1 MIPDK
6 GRICPKPLRI
16 MGYLSTMYVHLIW
29 YHVSSDSYSHKS
41 QNGHI
46 SFLNQ
51 DLCRNRDAA
60 KEGGRKRG
68 SRWGLDNVMTSFY
81 SVSSDGGSKPGW
93 RGKQYP
99 GGNVARRKVASDGGG
114 ATTTREK
121 EDGAH
126 NRCCC
131 GRERAHALIWVTDLV
146 VSETLHTSHDL

>member
-16 MGYLSTMYVHLIW
+16 MGYLSTMYAHLIW

-46 SFLNQ
+46 SFLHQ

-68 SRWGLDNVMTSFY
+68 SRRGLDNVMTSFY

-114 ATTTREK
+114 AATTCEK

>member
-6 GRICPKPLRI
+6 GRVCPKPLRI
-16 MGYLSTMYVHLIW
+16 MGYLSTMYAHLIW

-46 SFLNQ
+46 SFLHQ

-68 SRWGLDNVMTSFY
+68 SRRGLDNVMTSFY

-114 ATTTREK
+114 AATTCEK

-146 VSETLHTSHDL
+146 VSETLHTSHEL

>member
-16 MGYLSTMYVHLIW
+16 MGYLSTMYAHLIW

-46 SFLNQ
+46 SFLHQ

-146 VSETLHTSHDL
+146 VSETLNTSHDL